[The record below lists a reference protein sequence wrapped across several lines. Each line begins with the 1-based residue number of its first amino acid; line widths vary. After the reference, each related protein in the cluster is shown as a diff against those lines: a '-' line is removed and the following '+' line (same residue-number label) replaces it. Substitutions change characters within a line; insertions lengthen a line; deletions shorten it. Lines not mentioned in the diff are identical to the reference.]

1 MKHIII
7 GTAGHIDHGKT
18 TLIKALTGRET
29 DTLKEEKDRGISINL
44 GFTYFD
50 LPSGRRA
57 GLIDVPGHEKFIKNM
72 LAGISSIDVVLLV
85 IAADEGIMPQTRE
98 HFEILQLLNVKKGI
112 IVLTKAD
119 LVDVEWIEMIKGDLR
134 DEFKGTFLEDA
145 PIHAVSSKTKMGFDG
160 LVSDIDKTTEDVSGK
175 DTEGHFR
182 LPVDRVFSVSG
193 FGTVVTGTIISGR
206 IKVGDTVEVYPS
218 KVVTKVR
225 GIQIHDKPEEFGEAG
240 QRCAINL
247 ANIKLSEIG
256 RGDVVSK
263 LNIMEPSFSI
273 DCSLY
278 YLKSAEK
285 PLVNRQRVRLY
296 HGTDEILCRVVILD
310 KEEIAPGESAYV
322 QLRLEKPIN
331 AQRNDRYVIRSYS
344 PMHTIAGGT
353 IIEPAAQKA
362 KRFNEKYIEDLKIK
376 ESGKTENILENTLS
390 KLSGDYPDASVILKA
405 LGKNEEGIEDK
416 LQTLVDDNIIIKLT
430 SLDKTI
436 YIHKSFL
443 KQKIEEIEELLIKYH
458 RENPLKSGM
467 PKEEIKNKVFGK
479 NIKQKTYDEMLLL
492 MEDRNAIK
500 IYEKSVCLYEFRIQY
515 TVEQEKLKQSI
526 IAAYDKGRY
535 NTPKYTDLAI
545 NEKDKKTFKMVF
557 DSLMDNE
564 ELIKVAEDCIFT
576 KEHYE
581 NSITI
586 VCNYIKENGSIAAA
600 TARGVFDTSR
610 KFAVAL
616 LEHFDSI
623 KLTKRVENDRV
634 LYKDS

>member
-18 TLIKALTGRET
+18 TLIKVLTGRET

-57 GLIDVPGHEKFIKNM
+57 GIIDVPGHEKFIKNM

-119 LVDVEWIEMIKGDLR
+119 LVDNEWLDMIKSDLR
-134 DEFKGTFLEDA
+134 AEFKGTFLEKA
-145 PIHAVSSKTKMGFDG
+145 PIHPVSSKTKVGFEE
-160 LVSDIDKTTEDVSGK
+160 LVAEIDKITEEVEAK

-182 LPVDRVFSVSG
+182 LPVDRAFSVSG
-193 FGTVVTGTIISGR
+193 FGTVITGTIISGR
-206 IKVGDTVEVYPS
+206 VAVGDTVEVYPS
-218 KVVTKVR
+218 KVITKVR
-225 GIQIHDKPEEFGEAG
+225 GIHIHDKPEEFGEAG

-263 LNIMEPSFSI
+263 INIMEPSLSI
-273 DCSLY
+273 DCMLY
-278 YLKSAEK
+278 YLKSAGK

-310 KEEIAPGESAYV
+310 REEIAPGESAYV

-353 IIEPAAQKA
+353 VIEPSAEKT
-362 KRFNEKYIEDLKIK
+362 KRFNEKYIEELKVK
-376 ESGKTENILENTLS
+376 ESGSTESILENTLM
-390 KLSGDYPDASVILKA
+390 KLSGDYPDTAVILKA
-405 LGKNEEGIEDK
+405 LGKNEEGIEVK
-416 LQTLVDDNIIIKLT
+416 LQALVEDNVIIKLT
-430 SLDKTI
+430 SLDKVI

-443 KQKIEEIEELLIKYH
+443 KQKITEIEQILTKYH
-458 RENPLKSGM
+458 KDNPLKAGM

-479 NIKQKTYDEMLLL
+479 NIKQKIYDEILTL
-492 MEDRNAIK
+492 MQSRNVIK
-500 IYEKSVCLYEFRIQY
+500 IYEKFVSLYDFRIQY
-515 TVEQEKLKQSI
+515 TNEQEKLKRSI
-526 IAAYDKGRY
+526 FSAYDKGRY
-535 NTPKYTDLAI
+535 NTPKYTDLVI
-545 NEKDKKTFKMVF
+545 NEKDKKNFKMVF

-576 KEHYE
+576 KQHYE
-581 NSITI
+581 NAKEL
-586 VCNYIKENGSIAAA
+586 VYKHIKDNGSIAASS
-600 TARGVFDTSR
+600 ARDVFGTSR

-616 LEHFDSI
+616 LEHFDGI
-623 KLTKRVENDRV
+623 KLTKRVDNDRV
-634 LYKDS
+634 LYKES